1 MRNKEAD
8 LMSKCKL
15 KKMPIHVVKG
25 PRFKHV
31 IKEAQQYVLQLAIKK
46 LPKAEKNYAQEVIR

>member
-1 MRNKEAD
+1 
-8 LMSKCKL
+8 MSKCKL